1 MLGIDVRERETSTRG
16 ASEEGRRRNM
26 NAEWKGQRE
35 GPGIKVA
42 LVANNTDRFRVL
54 IAERNPLVIAA
65 LRDMLTRDSRFELAE
80 SVQTGKAFL
89 EAAATGSL
97 FDIAVLGWKLSDMD
111 SGEVLAEMQRR
122 ALHARVVIFSNEHDI
137 SILKQCVRLGVQGF
151 CYQFDDPAILFDT
164 LVAVAHGRICIPY
177 MDVSK
182 INDTPLSRLTT
193 RERELLSVMADGWTN
208 LQIAA
213 RTGISENTVKY
224 HLKNLYDKLDVRNR
238 AMAVALYASE
248 KNRGHLH
255 PR

>member
-1 MLGIDVRERETSTRG
+1 
-16 ASEEGRRRNM
+16 M
-26 NAEWKGQRE
+26 NAEWKGQRQGIGIE
-35 GPGIKVA
+35 GVPVA
-42 LVANNTDRFRVL
+42 AENRFKVL
-54 IAERNPLVIAA
+54 IAERNPLVVAA
-65 LRDMLTRDSRFELAE
+65 LADMIARDRRFELVE
-80 SVQTGKAFL
+80 RIQTGKAFL
-89 EAAATGSL
+89 EAASVPQPS
-97 FDIAVLGWKLSDMD
+97 FDLAVLGWKLSDMD

-122 ALHARVVIFSNEHDI
+122 SLHSRVVVFSNDHDI

-177 MDVSK
+177 VDVSK
-182 INDTPLSRLTT
+182 INDTPLSKLTT
-193 RERELLSVMADGWTN
+193 RERELLSVLADGWTN

-248 KNRGHLH
+248 KNRGPSLSSQ
-255 PR
+255 

>member
-1 MLGIDVRERETSTRG
+1 
-16 ASEEGRRRNM
+16 M
-26 NAEWKGQRE
+26 NAEWKGQRQ
-35 GPGIKVA
+35 GIGIEVVPVA
-42 LVANNTDRFRVL
+42 RDSKFKIL
-54 IAERNPLVIAA
+54 IAERNPLVVAA
-65 LRDMLTRDSRFELAE
+65 LGDMIARDGRFELVD
-80 SVQTGKAFL
+80 SVPTGKAFL
-89 EAAATGSL
+89 QAASEPDQS
-97 FDIAVLGWKLSDMD
+97 FDLAVLGWKLSDMD

-122 ALHARVVIFSNEHDI
+122 SLHARVVVFSNDHDI

-177 MDVSK
+177 VDVSK

-193 RERELLSVMADGWTN
+193 RERELLSVLADGWTN

-248 KNRGHLH
+248 KNRG
-255 PR
+255 PSVNA